1 MLFRRESWNLF
12 SVAIALLVV
21 LIGGT
26 FGYHFIEGFDYLN
39 ALYQTVIT
47 ITTVGFGE
55 VQPLS
60 PHGKLFTIIL
70 IGIGLGIV
78 TYGLT
83 QVGRWLLEIKL
94 LEIFGRRG
102 IKGVKKLENH
112 YIICGYGRMGSAA
125 VERLIAEKVP
135 FVIIDNNP
143 EAIDESIRKSVPFII
158 GDATEEEILKTAK
171 IEKARGL
178 AALLP
183 TDADNLYLVLTAR
196 AMNPGLIIVS
206 RAITEEAE
214 RKLYR
219 AGANHVIAP
228 YRISGRRIALHL
240 VNPSLMDF
248 VDLAILKKD
257 LELEM
262 REYTVPEGSPLDGHS
277 IKDLDIRKKTTVVVV
292 AVRRNG
298 KMIINPDPE
307 LVLKAGDILLLLG
320 ENKMLER
327 FYEIFVQK

>member
-1 MLFRRESWNLF
+1 MFLQRETWRLL
-12 SVAIALLVV
+12 SVAIALLIV

-26 FGYHFIEGFDYLN
+26 LGYHLIEKMQYLD

-47 ITTVGFGE
+47 ITTVGFAE
-55 VQPLS
+55 VKPLT
-60 PHGKLFTIIL
+60 PKGKIFTILL
-70 IGIGLGIV
+70 IGVGLGIV

-94 LEIFGRRG
+94 LEAFGRRG
-102 IKGVKKLENH
+102 IKSVKKLENH

-135 FVIIDNNP
+135 FVIIENNP
-143 EAIDESIRKSVPFII
+143 EVIDETIRKSVPFII

-178 AALLP
+178 AALLQS
-183 TDADNLYLVLTAR
+183 DADNLYLVLTAR
-196 AMNPGLIIVS
+196 AMNPNLIIVS

-219 AGANHVIAP
+219 AGANNVIAP
-228 YRISGRRIALHL
+228 YRISGHRIALHL

-262 REYTVPEGSPLDGHS
+262 REYTVKKGSPLEGHS
-277 IKDLDIRKKTTVVVV
+277 IKDLDIRRKTTVVVV
-292 AVRRNG
+292 AVRRDG
-298 KMIINPDPE
+298 EMMINPDPE

-320 ENKMLER
+320 EKKMLEL
-327 FYEIFVQK
+327 FYEIFLQK